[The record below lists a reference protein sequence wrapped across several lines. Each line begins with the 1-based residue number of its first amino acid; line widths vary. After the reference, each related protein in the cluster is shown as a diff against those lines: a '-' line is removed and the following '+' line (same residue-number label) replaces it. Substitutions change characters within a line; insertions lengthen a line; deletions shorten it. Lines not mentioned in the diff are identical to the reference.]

1 MINKSNDDQLVLLKR
16 AFAYEKAKD
25 SVDVDKAWKEFETKL
40 ADTDSK
46 QGDEAWDISEKAYH
60 PTGQSSWMKIAA
72 FFVGLLMLSGISYAA
87 YHIVNRAEKNETA
100 LVTDSVKTPQKQKAK
115 VAVDDAWLKIEPTQK
130 APVIFEDIELSGILE
145 YIADKMQVKVEYRNQ
160 AAAHI
165 RFYLQ
170 WDSKDSLQDI
180 IDKINHF
187 DKVHLSFDEANQ
199 MLIVE

>member
-1 MINKSNDDQLVLLKR
+1 MTNKSNDDQLVLLKR
-16 AFAYEKAKD
+16 AYAYEKAKD

-46 QGDEAWDISEKAYH
+46 QGDEPLDISQKAYH

-72 FFVGLLMLSGISYAA
+72 AFVGLLMLSGISYAA
-87 YHIVNRAEKNETA
+87 YHIVNRAEKN
-100 LVTDSVKTPQKQKAK
+100 
-115 VAVDDAWLKIEPTQK
+115 EPTQK

>member
-1 MINKSNDDQLVLLKR
+1 M
-16 AFAYEKAKD
+16 KAKD
-25 SVDVDKAWKEFETKL
+25 SVDVDEAWKEFETKL

-46 QGDEAWDISEKAYH
+46 QRDEALDISEKAYH

-72 FFVGLLMLSGISYAA
+72 AFVGLLMLSGISYAA

-100 LVTDSVKTPQKQKAK
+100 LVTDSVKTPQKQKRKGCGRWRLAE
-115 VAVDDAWLKIEPTQK
+115 DRTNPK
-130 APVIFEDIELSGILE
+130 APVVFEDIELSGILE

-160 AAAHI
+160 AAAHV

>member
-1 MINKSNDDQLVLLKR
+1 
-16 AFAYEKAKD
+16 
-25 SVDVDKAWKEFETKL
+25 
-40 ADTDSK
+40 
-46 QGDEAWDISEKAYH
+46 
-60 PTGQSSWMKIAA
+60 
-72 FFVGLLMLSGISYAA
+72 
-87 YHIVNRAEKNETA
+87 
-100 LVTDSVKTPQKQKAK
+100 
-115 VAVDDAWLKIEPTQK
+115 
-130 APVIFEDIELSGILE
+130 
-145 YIADKMQVKVEYRNQ
+145 MQVKVEYRNQ